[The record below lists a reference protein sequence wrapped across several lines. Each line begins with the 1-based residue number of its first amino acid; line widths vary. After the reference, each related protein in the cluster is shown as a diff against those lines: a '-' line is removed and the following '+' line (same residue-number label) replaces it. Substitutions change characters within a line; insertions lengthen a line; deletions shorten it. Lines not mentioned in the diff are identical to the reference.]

1 MEEVETAYY
10 LRLQA
15 LDKPGVLAEVTR
27 ILGDLGISI
36 EAILQKEPREGEN
49 TVPVIILT
57 QRVLEKHMNQ
67 AIAQIEALP
76 SIAGKVMR
84 IRLEHLNRDWK

>member
-1 MEEVETAYY
+1 MIS
-10 LRLQA
+10 
-15 LDKPGVLAEVTR
+15 VLA
-27 ILGDLGISI
+27 DLGISI
-36 EAILQKEPREGEN
+36 EAILQKEPRAGED

-67 AIAQIEALP
+67 AIAKIEALS
-76 SIAGKVMR
+76 SISTKIMR